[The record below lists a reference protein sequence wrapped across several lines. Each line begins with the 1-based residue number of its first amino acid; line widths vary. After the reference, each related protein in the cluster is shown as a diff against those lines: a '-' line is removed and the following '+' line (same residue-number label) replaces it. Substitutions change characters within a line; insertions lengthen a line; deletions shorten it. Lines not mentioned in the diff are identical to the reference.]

1 MKKVQSNYPYY
12 FILPALLVYMLAYIM
27 PTIMGFFLSFTDWN
41 AYSSKIRF
49 IGIEQFKRVFTDA
62 VVWTSFI
69 NTIYYAI
76 GTTFFTNFFAL
87 GLALLLDNKYKSIK
101 FFRSVFFFPCILSAL
116 IVSYIFSAIFYP
128 TGLFNNILKSIGLH
142 NIEIQW
148 LAQANVSMYVII
160 FVAAWFGFGI
170 LMMIYL
176 SALQSIPED
185 LISAAR
191 LDRANRWQILR
202 HVKLP
207 LIASAFT
214 VNIVY
219 SLIGSLKVFAVVLL
233 LTNGGPG
240 YSTEVVNT
248 LVFKE
253 FTQGRY
259 GYATA
264 IGMLM
269 FLFVCIVVFP
279 VVAILRRR
287 EIEA

>member
-1 MKKVQSNYPYY
+1 MKKVHSNYPYY
-12 FILPALLVYMLAYIM
+12 FIFLALLIYMLAYIL

-41 AYSSKIRF
+41 AYSSTIKF
-49 IGIEQFKRVFTDA
+49 IGIEQFKRVFTDDI
-62 VVWTSFI
+62 VWKSFS
-69 NTIYYAI
+69 NTIFYAI

-87 GLALLLDNKYKSIK
+87 GLALLLDNNIKSAK

-116 IVSYIFSAIFYP
+116 IVSYLFSAIFYP
-128 TGLFNNILKSIGLH
+128 TGLLNNFLKNIGFV
-142 NIEIQW
+142 NIRIQW

-160 FVAAWFGFGI
+160 FVAAWFGYGI

-176 SALQSIPED
+176 SALQNIPKD

-191 LDRANRWQILR
+191 LDRANSWQILR

-214 VNIVY
+214 INIIY

-240 YSTEVVNT
+240 YATEVVNT
-248 LVFKE
+248 MIFKE

-269 FLFVCIVVFP
+269 FIFICLLVFP
-279 VVAILRRR
+279 IIAVLRRR